1 MRLPVAV
8 VLWLVCVHGHDMQN
22 TVGTQIRNDD
32 ITNVGLYHTQA
43 RARRDTRSQ
52 DAVLETTG
60 GVFAQNEIE
69 WTPWLRTLAGIRT
82 DASRFRVDALNAAN
96 SGTESAGLVSP
107 KGGVTLGPWKS
118 TEFYVNAG
126 TGFHSNDARGTTI
139 TRDADGSRADR
150 VTPLVRA
157 RGSEVGVRTVAIP
170 HLQSTLT
177 MWTLHLDSELV
188 FSGDDGTTE
197 PSRPSTRRGVEWT
210 NYYSPATWLVFD
222 GDVSWSRSRFTAF
235 DPAGQYVPAAVGT
248 VMSAGVTIDTFD
260 NLFGSIR
267 WRYFGPRGLTEDNS
281 VRSMA
286 TSLVNLQA
294 GYCVA
299 KNVKLAADV
308 FNLTNAKASDIDY
321 FYTSRLPGEPLT
333 GVEDIHTHP
342 TLPRTA
348 RLNLIVGF

>member
-1 MRLPVAV
+1 
-8 VLWLVCVHGHDMQN
+8 MQN
-22 TVGTQIRNDD
+22 IVGVQIRNDD

-43 RARRDTRSQ
+43 RVRRDTRSQ
-52 DAVLETTG
+52 DAVLETSG
-60 GVFAQNEIE
+60 GVYAQNEME

-82 DASRFRVDALNAAN
+82 DASRFRVDASNAAN
-96 SGTESAGLVSP
+96 SGTASAGLVSP
-107 KGGVTLGPWKS
+107 KGSVTLGPWKG
-118 TEFYVNAG
+118 TELYVNGG
-126 TGFHSNDARGTTI
+126 TGFHSNDARGTTM
-139 TRDADGSRADR
+139 TRDLNGNRADR

-157 RGSEVGVRTVAIP
+157 RGSEVGVRTIAIP

-188 FSGDDGTTE
+188 FSGDDGTTQ

-210 NYYSPATWLVFD
+210 NYYSPATWIVLD

-235 DPAGQYVPAAVGT
+235 DPAGPYVPEAVGT
-248 VMSAGVTIDTFD
+248 VVSAGVTVDGFD
-260 NLFGSIR
+260 SLFGSIR
-267 WRYFGPRGLTEDNS
+267 WRDFGPRALVEDNA
-281 VRSMA
+281 VRSKA

-294 GYCVA
+294 GYRVA

-308 FNLTNAKASDIDY
+308 FNLLNANASDIDY
-321 FYTSRLPGEPLT
+321 FYTSRLAGEPLA
-333 GVEDIHTHP
+333 GVEDVHTHP